1 MKKKISMLAIAAT
14 VTVTT
19 LLGTSTTAFAKEGAA
34 GVTAFSVE
42 EQKMMRQVFDA
53 KYYAQAYPDVVSVL
67 GNDENKLFAHYLS
80 AGIFEGRNASATFNA
95 DAYASANPDL
105 VAVYDTTNNAH
116 DLVNYVFHYLVCG
129 KTEGRVATI
138 ADAAQKGIAVTS
150 VMYPEKTIAAP
161 ATVGTSYVA
170 PSSSNASYVAP
181 SNGGNYVAPNYVSSS
196 QPAVSAPTST
206 PAPAP
211 APDSNPYTGRGSEYE
226 AIAQWN
232 AESERYY

>member
-1 MKKKISMLAIAAT
+1 MKKKIAMLAIAAIF
-14 VTVTT
+14 TVTT

-170 PSSSNASYVAP
+170 PSSSSASYVAP
-181 SNGGNYVAPNYVSSS
+181 SYVSSS
-196 QPAVSAPTST
+196 QPAVSAPTPT

-211 APDSNPYTGRGSEYE
+211 APDSNPYTGRGSELE

-232 AESERYY
+232 AGSERFY